1 LVTKRAIYLSSPFT
15 KKFSTFEYGPARIRI
30 GYTKFRAENLTIEF
44 ETAPTLAPNQIAMA
58 ENPIILSDEDD
69 DDPVTP
75 ILPLAKR
82 LRAARAKLGLDP
94 APTIF
99 LIDDDPSPFKPTLN
113 SLCNSGFVPET
124 PMSGVA
130 AAKCT
135 VDLSSP
141 ETRVPD
147 NGDAGAML
155 LDETELGCSGSGKRR
170 EYVPET
176 PMTGVAAVQC
186 TVDLSSPERVPD
198 YGDGVAISLEKERF
212 DPVGCSGSGKRLE
225 DVPETPM
232 TGVAAVQWT
241 VDLSSPE
248 RVPDYDGVAIRLE
261 KERFNPVGCSGSGKR
276 REDVPET
283 PMTGVAPVQCT
294 VDLSSPDYGDG
305 VSMRLEKER
314 FDPVGCSGSGNWREN
329 ETVEIVDDDEDNE
342 VEWRSRFS
350 TSVDSLGGPNLSQM
364 SGTNSFSFE
373 DDQLYDNHEKE
384 NFSLEQMHGNAKQK
398 SKSNSN
404 SEENSSQTEKAIG
417 KTRMTK
423 EERTRIMEEKKRK
436 KEAKKLQKAA
446 LKAQEAEVKKMEREK
461 LKWAKGKLALKSIV
475 AQLDAK
481 VLEHGSI
488 GGYLLTRFYEKGLTY
503 NIGSHP
509 IERSILWSM
518 TVPEHLAQLPLQENN
533 VRYVL
538 FIYEGEEFC
547 NLITSGSLIG
557 HISKVRSQ
565 YPSYTICYLTNKL
578 MAYISKREKEQYNNP
593 GSAYSWRRPP
603 IEEMLAKLT
612 THYDKVYYRHCRD
625 EAEVGD
631 HVVGLTSS
639 LASCQ
644 YRKKLTRLSVNAN
657 GSTIPKNFIDKDLV
671 KKSPWLK
678 ALIAI
683 PKVQPRFAVAI
694 WKKYPSM
701 KSLLRV
707 YMDPSKSVHEK
718 EFMLANLPVEG
729 IVGSERRV
737 GEVTSKR
744 VYRILMA
751 ESGTIRT
758 EDVENGADFFER

>member
-373 DDQLYDNHEKE
+373 DDQ
-384 NFSLEQMHGNAKQK
+384 
-398 SKSNSN
+398 
-404 SEENSSQTEKAIG
+404 EE
-417 KTRMTK
+417 
-423 EERTRIMEEKKRK
+423 
-436 KEAKKLQKAA
+436 KLQKAA